1 MKDGIT
7 TAARSADDV
16 FPRDTT
22 RGPVPGTPEYLE
34 FIDDQITIINAEYVR
49 SVSKLSPVA
58 GEIFEELG
66 KGAVGIIDA
75 VAPGKPLRVL
85 DICCGA
91 GLAVETLMNLDVTIA
106 SLTLTEQDPRLLDKA
121 KGYLA
126 GKGLLGKIGSVR
138 TAVFD
143 PNTHRLSDRVE
154 GKFALVV
161 TCNAFQHFSCDHQ
174 ATLVGEIYDQLA
186 PQGIFVMQTH
196 LKVLEPDWRN
206 SIIEHMKAQMSAS
219 NADDSFVRRAIS
231 HTTRFHN
238 FVPTSDVFGWCEKA
252 GFAIVECLFRR
263 HIIGIIGAVK

>member
-1 MKDGIT
+1 MAT
-7 TAARSADDV
+7 SRSAHGI

-22 RGPVPGTPEYLE
+22 HGPIPGTPEYLE

-58 GEIFEELG
+58 GEIFDELG
-66 KGAVGIIDA
+66 KGAFGIISA

-91 GLAVETLMNLDVTIA
+91 GLAVETLMDLGVPIA
-106 SLTLTEQDPRLLDKA
+106 SLTLTEQDPRLLEKA
-121 KGYLA
+121 KAYLA
-126 GKGLLGKIGSVR
+126 SKGLLAKIETVS

-143 PNTHRLSDRVE
+143 PNTDQLAQKATGEFD
-154 GKFALVV
+154 LVMS
-161 TCNAFQHFSCDHQ
+161 CNAFQHFSCDHQ
-174 ATLVGEIYDQLA
+174 KALIREIHDQLS

-219 NADDSFVRRAIS
+219 NADDAFVQRAIS

-238 FVPTSDVFGWCEKA
+238 FVPTSDVFGWCQDA
-252 GFAIVECLFRR
+252 GFSIVECLFRR
-263 HIIGIIGAVK
+263 HIISIIGAIK